1 MKKKNYNNL
10 KLYKN
15 WNVFKFTISKKKK
28 EKKKESDLSNSH
40 NKPVFAHGR
49 LT

>member
-1 MKKKNYNNL
+1 MKC
-10 KLYKN
+10 
-15 WNVFKFTISKKKK
+15 FKIQYFKKKK